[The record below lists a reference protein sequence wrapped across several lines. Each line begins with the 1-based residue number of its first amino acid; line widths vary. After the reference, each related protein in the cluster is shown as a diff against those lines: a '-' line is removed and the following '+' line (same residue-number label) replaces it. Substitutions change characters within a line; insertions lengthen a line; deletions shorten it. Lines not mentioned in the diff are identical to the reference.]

1 MADDYKVLAI
11 DFGASSG
18 RAIIGSF
25 KDNKIQIEEIH
36 RFSNDP
42 VKLNNT
48 MYWDFLRLFFE
59 IKTSLVKSKKYG
71 KIASMGI
78 DTWGVDFGILDE
90 FGSLIQNPIHYR
102 DERTD
107 NILEEVFENIDK
119 EELYNITGNQIMNIN
134 TAFQLFALK
143 QKRPDIFKRID
154 KILLMPDLFNYFF
167 TGKKVSEISIAS
179 TTQLFD
185 QNEKEWSKKV
195 IQNLG
200 LDKNIFANVVS
211 SGTTLA
217 PIKDDIA
224 EELDIH
230 KFNIIS
236 IAGHDTQSAVVSV
249 PTEEDDFI
257 FLSCGTWSL
266 MGTELDKPII
276 NEKSI
281 KYNITNEIG
290 YEEKTTFLKNII
302 GLWLIQESK
311 RQWEK
316 EGEEYSFSEL
326 EKLANEAEAFK
337 CFIDPDDELFIHS
350 GNIPKRIK
358 AYCSEKFGVEIKT
371 VGEVVRVINESLA
384 FKYKNALEEIED
396 CTGKKYNS
404 IYMIGGGVQ
413 SNMLCQMTANAC
425 GCTVYAGPIEATV
438 LGNMSIQ
445 LITNGKIKNMKEA
458 RKIIKNS
465 ETIKVYEPQNIEQWN
480 KNYSRFQNLI
490 NGKN

>member
-1 MADDYKVLAI
+1 MSNDYKVLAI

-18 RAIIGSF
+18 RAIIGNF
-25 KDNKIQIEEIH
+25 KNDKIEIQEIH

-42 VKLNNT
+42 VKINNT

-59 IKTSLVKSKKYG
+59 IKQSLIKSKKYG
-71 KIASMGI
+71 KIESMGI
-78 DTWGVDFGILDE
+78 DTWGVDFGALDK
-90 FGSLIQNPIHYR
+90 FGNLLENPVHYR

-107 NILEEVFENIDK
+107 NILEDIFKKIDK
-119 EELYNITGNQIMNIN
+119 EELYNKTGNQIMNIN

-143 QKRPDIFKRID
+143 KQRPDIFERID

-167 TGKKVSEISIAS
+167 TGKMASEVSIAS
-179 TTQLFD
+179 TTQIFD
-185 QNEKEWSKKV
+185 PNNKKWAKDVIEK
-195 IQNLG
+195 
-200 LDKNIFANVVS
+200 LDLKEDIFANVVS

-230 KFNIIS
+230 KFNVVA
-236 IAGHDTQSAVVSV
+236 IAGHDTQSAVVAI

-266 MGTELDKPII
+266 MGTELDNPII

-290 YEEKTTFLKNII
+290 YEQKTTFLKNII

-316 EGEEYSFSEL
+316 EGNEYSFSEL
-326 EKLANEAEAFK
+326 EKMASDVDGFK
-337 CFIDPDDELFIHS
+337 CFIDPDDEIFIHS

-358 AYCSEKFGVEIKT
+358 KYCKEKFGTELKT
-371 VGEVVRVINESLA
+371 VGEIVRTINESLA
-384 FKYKNALEEIED
+384 FKYKSTLEEIED
-396 CTGKKYNS
+396 CTGKKYDS

-438 LGNMSIQ
+438 LGNISIQ
-445 LITNGKIKNMKEA
+445 LITNGKIENIKQA

-465 ETIKVYEPQNIEQWN
+465 ENIKVYEPKDVEIWQE
-480 KNYSRFQNLI
+480 NYKKFKMLF
-490 NGKN
+490 

>member
-1 MADDYKVLAI
+1 MSDDYKVLAI

-18 RAIIGSF
+18 RAIIGNF
-25 KDNKIQIEEIH
+25 KDNKIEMEEIH

-59 IKTSLVKSKKYG
+59 IKQSLIKSKKYG
-71 KIASMGI
+71 KIESMGI
-78 DTWGVDFGILDE
+78 DTWGVDFGILDK
-90 FGSLIQNPIHYR
+90 FGNLIENPVHYR

-107 NILEEVFENIDK
+107 NILEDIFRKIDK
-119 EELYNITGNQIMNIN
+119 EELYNKTGNQIMNIN

-143 QKRPDIFKRID
+143 KQRPDIFERID

-167 TGKKVSEISIAS
+167 TGKKVSEVSIAS
-179 TTQLFD
+179 TTQIFD
-185 QNEKEWSKKV
+185 QNNKEWAKEIIEK
-195 IQNLG
+195 
-200 LDKNIFANVVS
+200 LDLKEDIFTNVVS

-217 PIKDDIA
+217 PIKNDIA

-230 KFNIIS
+230 KFNVVS
-236 IAGHDTQSAVVSV
+236 IAGHDTQSAVVAV

-266 MGTELDKPII
+266 MGTELNNPII

-290 YEEKTTFLKNII
+290 YQGKTTFLKNII

-316 EGEEYSFSEL
+316 EGKEYSFTEL
-326 EKLANEAEAFK
+326 EKMASEEDSFK
-337 CFIDPDDELFIHS
+337 CFIDPDDEIFVHP

-358 AYCSEKFGVEIKT
+358 NYCNEKFGIEPKT
-371 VGEVVRVINESLA
+371 VGEIVRIINESLA

-396 CTGKKYNS
+396 CTGKKYDI

-425 GCTVYAGPIEATV
+425 GCTVYTGPIEATV
-438 LGNMSIQ
+438 LGNISIQ
-445 LITNGKIKNMKEA
+445 LITNGKIENMKQA
-458 RKIIKNS
+458 RRIIKNS
-465 ETIKVYEPQNIEQWN
+465 ENIKIYKPENTEKWN
-480 KNYSRFQNLI
+480 ENYTRFKKLI
-490 NGKN
+490 SK

>member
-1 MADDYKVLAI
+1 MSNDYKVLAI

-18 RAIIGSF
+18 RAIIGNF
-25 KDNKIQIEEIH
+25 KNNKIEIEEIH

-42 VKLNNT
+42 VKLNDT

-59 IKTSLVKSKKYG
+59 IKTSLIKSKKYG
-71 KIASMGI
+71 KIESMGI
-78 DTWGVDFGILDE
+78 DTWGVDFGMLDKE
-90 FGSLIQNPIHYR
+90 GNLIENPVHYR

-107 NILEEVFENIDK
+107 NILDEVFKNIDK
-119 EELYNITGNQIMNIN
+119 EELYNTTGNQIMNIN
-134 TAFQLFALK
+134 TAFQLFSLK
-143 QKRPDIFKRID
+143 QKRPDIFNRID

-179 TTQLFD
+179 TTQLLE
-185 QNEKEWSKKV
+185 QNKRKWAKKV
-195 IQNLG
+195 IEK
-200 LDKNIFANVVS
+200 LDLKEDIFANIVH
-211 SGTTLA
+211 SGTILA
-217 PIKDDIA
+217 PLKDSIA

-236 IAGHDTQSAVVSV
+236 IAGHDTQSAVVAI

-266 MGTELDKPII
+266 MGTELDSPII

-290 YEEKTTFLKNII
+290 YEQKTTFLKNII

-316 EGEEYSFSEL
+316 EGQEYSFSDL
-326 EKLANEAEAFK
+326 ENLANKEEAFK
-337 CFIDPDDELFIHS
+337 CFIDPDDEIFVHP
-350 GNIPKRIK
+350 GNIPKLIK
-358 AYCSEKFGVEIKT
+358 NYCKQKFGIEIKT

-384 FKYKNALEEIED
+384 FKYKCALEEIEE

-413 SNMLCQMTANAC
+413 SQMLCQMTANAC
-425 GCTVYAGPIEATV
+425 NCTVYAGPIEATV
-438 LGNMSIQ
+438 LGNISIQ
-445 LITNGKIKNMKEA
+445 LITNKKIKNMKKE

-465 ETIKVYEPQNIEQWN
+465 ETIKVYKPQNIEEWN
-480 KNYSRFQNLI
+480 KNYIRFKNLI
-490 NGKN
+490 NK

>member
-1 MADDYKVLAI
+1 MFDYKVLAI

-18 RAIIGSF
+18 RAIIGNF
-25 KDNKIQIEEIH
+25 KDNKIEIEEIH

-59 IKTSLVKSKKYG
+59 IKQSLIKSKKYG
-71 KIASMGI
+71 KIESMGI
-78 DTWGVDFGILDE
+78 DTWGVDFGILDKC
-90 FGSLIQNPIHYR
+90 GNLIENPVHYR

-107 NILEEVFENIDK
+107 NILKDIFDKIDR
-119 EELYNITGNQIMNIN
+119 EQLYNKTGNQIMNIN

-143 QKRPDIFKRID
+143 QQRPDIFERID

-167 TGKKVSEISIAS
+167 TGKKVSEVSIAS
-179 TTQLFD
+179 TTQLFNQYD
-185 QNEKEWSKKV
+185 KVWAKDVIEK
-195 IQNLG
+195 
-200 LDKNIFANVVS
+200 LDLKENIFANVVS

-217 PIKDDIA
+217 PIKDNIV

-230 KFNIIS
+230 KFNVIS
-236 IAGHDTQSAVVSV
+236 IAGHDTQSAVVAV
-249 PTEEDDFI
+249 PTEDDDFI

-266 MGTELDKPII
+266 MGTELDSPII

-290 YEEKTTFLKNII
+290 YEQKTTFLKNII

-311 RQWEK
+311 RQWVK
-316 EGEEYSFSEL
+316 EGQDYTFSDL
-326 EKLANEAEAFK
+326 EKMANNVDGLK
-337 CFIDPDDELFIHS
+337 CFIDPDDEIFVHP

-358 AYCSEKFGVEIKT
+358 NYCSEKFGIEPKE
-371 VGEVVRVINESLA
+371 VGEIVRIINESLA
-384 FKYKNALEEIED
+384 FKYKTALEEIEY
-396 CTGKKYNS
+396 CTGKKYDS

-425 GCTVYAGPIEATV
+425 NCTVYAGPIEATV
-438 LGNMSIQ
+438 LGNISIQ

-465 ETIKVYEPQNIEQWN
+465 ENIKVYKPENIEKWN
-480 KNYSRFQNLI
+480 ENYNKFKQILA
-490 NGKN
+490 K